1 MTVSPSIGVEK
12 AVDFSFRTGE
22 VAGSVTSTIDYLD
35 GKGTKTER
43 AQRKKQRK
51 VTKRKLKKKV
61 SNFEFR
67 ISNNINI

>member
-35 GKGTKTER
+35 GKGTK
-43 AQRKKQRK
+43 KKA
-51 VTKRKLKKKV
+51 KK
-61 SNFEFR
+61 SNQKKIKKENFR
-67 ISNNINI
+67 ISNFE